1 MKKNSSSDLP
11 SYKGK
16 TVTALLLTFLML
28 FITIPVHG
36 KMMTINGDKVNLRTG
51 PGKTYSVK
59 WEYGSGFPVKVVEK
73 RGKWIKVK
81 DFEGD
86 TGWVHNSLLQN
97 HPQMIVKVNK
107 GQDKKINIRSKPGTK
122 NKIIGKAYYGVVFET
137 LSNKSDW
144 VKVKHES
151 GLTGWI
157 KRSLLWGY

>member
-59 WEYGSGFPVKVVEK
+59 WEYGSGFPVK
-73 RGKWIKVK
+73 
-81 DFEGD
+81 F
-86 TGWVHNSLLQN
+86 LLANGRQN
-97 HPQMIVKVNK
+97 LYPAI
-107 GQDKKINIRSKPGTK
+107 T
-122 NKIIGKAYYGVVFET
+122 
-137 LSNKSDW
+137 
-144 VKVKHES
+144 
-151 GLTGWI
+151 
-157 KRSLLWGY
+157 